1 MKNDLTCG
9 VVRDLLPSYVEGL
22 TSPESNTAVERHLSG
37 CPECAQLR
45 TALAGAPEQ
54 AAPEDSKEVD
64 YLKKVKRRGWRRVAA
79 AVAVTVLLFAVGVA
93 AKLFI
98 IGEPANWDYWEN
110 LNWTAHTNVPGQL
123 DLHFYS
129 EWSDIAYSHW
139 MVESKNGIVR
149 VSARQILPSFLH
161 DASDHWEH
169 ISLDGVREVWVADQL
184 IWQGGVEISPQI
196 DRIYQAQTPYAG
208 DASTVGRMLNALR
221 FDTCGSYTMA
231 LHTSSA
237 PYRLTLNF
245 SVPQTSGKMGDS
257 EAGLYQDMAAV
268 LAIIG
273 NLDEIECAF
282 LDENS
287 QPWSRVLTVEE
298 LNQDLPRIIAD
309 YNERFSHGKPC
320 PLYDD
325 VKDYAGS
332 CADLEQ
338 LYDAMWWAGEGGI
351 YAEAE

>member
-54 AAPEDSKEVD
+54 AAPEDAKEVD

-139 MVESKNGIVR
+139 MVENKNGIVR
-149 VSARQILPSFLH
+149 VSARQILPSF
-161 DASDHWEH
+161 
-169 ISLDGVREVWVADQL
+169 
-184 IWQGGVEISPQI
+184 SP
-196 DRIYQAQTPYAG
+196 
-208 DASTVGRMLNALR
+208 R
-221 FDTCGSYTMA
+221 FSM
-231 LHTSSA
+231 
-237 PYRLTLNF
+237 
-245 SVPQTSGKMGDS
+245 
-257 EAGLYQDMAAV
+257 
-268 LAIIG
+268 I
-273 NLDEIECAF
+273 
-282 LDENS
+282 
-287 QPWSRVLTVEE
+287 
-298 LNQDLPRIIAD
+298 PRIIGSIF
-309 YNERFSHGKPC
+309 RWMVCGKFGWPI
-320 PLYDD
+320 
-325 VKDYAGS
+325 S
-332 CADLEQ
+332 
-338 LYDAMWWAGEGGI
+338 
-351 YAEAE
+351 

>member
-22 TSPESNTAVERHLSG
+22 TSTESNTAVERHLSG
-37 CPECAQLR
+37 CPDCAQLR
-45 TALAGAPEQ
+45 TALAGAPKQ
-54 AAPEDSKEVD
+54 AAPEDAKEVD

-79 AVAVTVLLFAVGVA
+79 AVAVTVLLFTAGVA
-93 AKLFI
+93 AKLFV
-98 IGEPANWDYWEN
+98 IGTPIQTQGMSWVISTD
-110 LNWTAHTNVPGQL
+110 VPGQL
-123 DLHFYS
+123 DIRVYS
-129 EWSDIAYSHW
+129 IWSGTACRQW
-139 MVESKNGIVR
+139 ETEQEPEGIVR
-149 VSARQILPSFLH
+149 VTCRQVLPSPLSNSG
-161 DASDHWEH
+161 DYRAVLNTE
-169 ISLDGVREVWVADQL
+169 GVNAVYLGDQL

-196 DRIYQAQTPYAG
+196 DRIYQAQTPYVG
-208 DASTVGRMLNALR
+208 DAPAVGQVLSAGR
-221 FDTCGSYTMA
+221 FDWIGDYTIE
-231 LHTSSA
+231 LQTSA
-237 PYRLTLNF
+237 QPYRLTLNF
-245 SVPQTSGKMGDS
+245 SAPHTPGGIRLS
-257 EAGLYQDMAAV
+257 ETGLYQDMAAV

-273 NLDEIECAF
+273 NLDEMECAF
-282 LDENS
+282 RDENG

-351 YAEAE
+351 YAETE